1 MTPPQANRR
10 DLGNLTSLGPR
21 AGNAALAPQTRL
33 PLERSG
39 GQGRGRKWTSEPSSL
54 YRDQQGRGQRISR
67 SHAWPWQPQGPL
79 GSGLGMGYIV
89 GKCPFP
95 TICTPCFQLLNMG
108 NHTSYRLSRV
118 ANTLLIPDPGFT
130 CLTPVSEPLAQ
141 LLGSSHGLLGG
152 ESGAT
157 SSHISASSRTS
168 GVGGWWSRVPVQ
180 SLLPEPC
187 WAP

>member
-1 MTPPQANRR
+1 MNPLLYTE
-10 DLGNLTSLGPR
+10 TSRPR
-21 AGNAALAPQTRL
+21 
-33 PLERSG
+33 
-39 GQGRGRKWTSEPSSL
+39 
-54 YRDQQGRGQRISR
+54 GRGQRISC

-95 TICTPCFQLLNMG
+95 TICTSCFQLLNMG

-118 ANTLLIPDPGFT
+118 ANTLLIPDTGFT

-141 LLGSSHGLLGG
+141 LLGSSNGLLDG

-157 SSHISASSRTS
+157 SSHNSASSRTS
-168 GVGGWWSRVPVQ
+168 GVGG
-180 SLLPEPC
+180 
-187 WAP
+187 